1 MDDITNP
8 EDVIKAHPGLDLTAL
23 GAADAAR
30 LNAALSEGWRLTPAT
45 LGHKITNGRWIA
57 AKHLMYIS
65 TIIAT
70 EIAKGDARIILTM
83 PARHGKSEFLSVNT
97 PIWFLEKWPG
107 KYVMTISYG
116 SELATD
122 FSLKVRD
129 TFQDEDL
136 HHLLRTRIRKD
147 KQRVD
152 RFLTSVGG
160 RNAGGGLTA
169 AGIGGPLTGR
179 GADLMLIDDYV
190 KNAEEALSDTKRKS
204 VWEWFKS
211 TAYTRL
217 EPGASLVILATR
229 WGQSDLIGKCLS
241 DMPNE
246 GWKVINLPALAEAN
260 DPLGRQPGEALWP
273 ERFSRERL
281 LRIKEAL
288 GSYWWSAMYQQQ
300 PKSSMA
306 GQELGDMIKIIG
318 PEEVPADI
326 ANCKRV
332 RAWDLAATAGGGD
345 WSAGPKMCR
354 HAPSGKLIIEDLQ
367 HFQKT
372 PQGNKLMVEACAE
385 SDGHGVQ
392 IRMEQEPGS
401 SGVTVI
407 DDYKELLS
415 GYSFEGEKATGP
427 IQVRAG
433 PFLAAC
439 EAGNVLM
446 VRADWNKALIDEI
459 NAFDDNAEHDDI
471 VVALALGY
479 NKLYRGLHGGLTW
492 GREAPKTGN
501 VVDIRSARERRPIPR
516 DGRLVTGLTW

>member
-1 MDDITNP
+1 MNEEINF
-8 EDVIKAHPGLDLTAL
+8 DLGNL

-30 LNAALSEGWRLTPAT
+30 LASTLAEGWRLTPAT

-57 AKHLMYIS
+57 ARHLLYIS
-65 TIIAT
+65 TIVAT

-97 PIWFLEKWPG
+97 PVWFLEKWPG

-129 TFQDEDL
+129 TFQNEDL

-169 AGIGGPLTGR
+169 AGIGGPLSGR
-179 GADLMLIDDYV
+179 GADLMLIDDYT
-190 KNAEEALSDTKRKS
+190 KNAEEALSESRRKS
-204 VWEWFKS
+204 IWEWFKS

-229 WGQSDLIGKCLS
+229 WGQRDLIGKCLS

-246 GWKVINLPALAEAN
+246 NWTVINLPALAEAN
-260 DPLGRQPGEALWP
+260 DPLGRSPGEALWP
-273 ERFSRERL
+273 ERYSRERL

-288 GSYWWSAMYQQQ
+288 GDYWWQAMYQQH
-300 PKSSMA
+300 PLASMGGA
-306 GQELGDMIKIIG
+306 DLGDKIKTISRDELGEPITR
-318 PEEVPADI
+318 
-326 ANCKRV
+326 KRV
-332 RAWDLAATAGGGD
+332 RAWDLSATEGAGD
-345 WSAGPKMCR
+345 WSAGALMSR
-354 HAPSGKLIIEDLQ
+354 HLVTGDIIIEDMQ
-367 HFQKT
+367 RFQKSPMNT
-372 PQGNKLMVEACAE
+372 EIMVTTNAE
-385 SDGHGVQ
+385 HDGHGVMV
-392 IRMEQEPGS
+392 RMEQEPGS

-407 DDYKELLS
+407 DHYKGLLS
-415 GYSFEGEKATGP
+415 GYSFDGEKATGP
-427 IQVRAG
+427 IEVRAG

-439 EAGNVLM
+439 ESGKVKM
-446 VRADWNKALIDEI
+446 VKAAWNQPFRNEI
-459 NAFDDNAEHDDI
+459 NAFPDGEHDDQL
-471 VVALALGY
+471 VAAALAY
-479 NKLYRGLHGGLTW
+479 NKLVKGLYGGLTW
-492 GREAPKTGN
+492 GREGDKSNNVIPISRRAKNPPTPTDNKLITGC
-501 VVDIRSARERRPIPR
+501 
-516 DGRLVTGLTW
+516 TW